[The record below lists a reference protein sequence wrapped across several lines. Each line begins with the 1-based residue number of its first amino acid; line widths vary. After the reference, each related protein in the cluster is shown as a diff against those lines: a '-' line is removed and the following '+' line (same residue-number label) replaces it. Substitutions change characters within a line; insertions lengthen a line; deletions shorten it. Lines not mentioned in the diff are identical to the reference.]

1 MPAIRQLESLALNT
15 CKICKTRMAT
25 VPEGEER
32 ARYCENCWDNR
43 LRQLYQAADNFR
55 AERVFRTA
63 DSEKYFI
70 FHSSVKEEDG
80 FCAVVFCLH
89 DPYEDH
95 LDVTAYLLDVLKW
108 EDTVPII
115 YEEGVE
121 SEVELM
127 DVFLWFLEGDVI
139 RSWRAHSWSAEV
151 SHCSQRAFWI
161 DSRESE
167 SSDESEDE
175 ERGEGRSDTR

>member
-1 MPAIRQLESLALNT
+1 MNQ
-15 CKICKTRMAT
+15 CKICKSREAT

-32 ARYCENCWDNR
+32 ARYCEHCWDNR

-80 FCAVVFCLH
+80 FCAIVFCLH
-89 DPYEDH
+89 DPHEDH

-139 RSWRAHSWSAEV
+139 RSWRSHSWSAEV
-151 SHCSQRAFWI
+151 SHCSERAFWI
-161 DSRESE
+161 DSREQTGESDADSE
-167 SSDESEDE
+167 HDDDRRDSDS
-175 ERGEGRSDTR
+175 R

>member
-1 MPAIRQLESLALNT
+1 LSN
-15 CKICKTRMAT
+15 CKICKTREAT

-32 ARYCENCWDNR
+32 ARYCEQCWDNR

-63 DSEKYFI
+63 ESEKYFI
-70 FHSSVKEEDG
+70 FHSAVKEEDG

-89 DPYEDH
+89 DAIEDH
-95 LDVTAYLLDVLKW
+95 LDVSAYILDVLKW

-121 SEVELM
+121 SEVELL

-139 RSWRAHSWSAEV
+139 RSWRTHSWSAEV
-151 SHCSQRAFWI
+151 SHSSQRSFWI
-161 DSRESE
+161 DSREQSTE
-167 SSDESEDE
+167 GPGDDDDEPP
-175 ERGEGRSDTR
+175 RGRR